1 MLNTHLSQRGYAI
14 EKKGNEELVEKLKA
28 ELTVKP
34 NTMSMMGE
42 TATTFPVYR
51 ENDKKLYLP
60 KYYGLNKFGA
70 PTKLQLHDGVDCPN
84 LEFQGEIRDL
94 QKPAVQA
101 FLQACEDPKKMGG
114 LLSLPCGFGKCL
126 GINTPVIMYNGKIK
140 MVQTIMPGDKLM
152 GDDSKSRNVLSI
164 CRGREQMYRIVP
176 EKCDAYVVNE
186 SHILSLMNIYTF
198 KRVDLTVLE
207 YLAMDVTIRALLCGY
222 HVAIQYD
229 YIAYINKSALVYRYL
244 QTCAQRDGEYVAR
257 NEDFSTDMIF
267 LLRSLGYMVYYNNAV
282 TGGRAGEWII
292 EKHPHSI
299 QVDPITVEKLEID
312 DYYGFEIDGN
322 RRFLLGDF
330 TVTHNTVVALNLA
343 TVFKKKTLIVCHTN
357 FLMDQWI
364 ERIQQYIPKAA
375 IGRIKQKLCD
385 VQDKDI
391 VIASLQSLA
400 MRDYDAD
407 MFKTFGYAVFDECFP
422 YDQPILTKQGF
433 LPIGELFSEWRNGYE
448 TPLVM
453 SYNLGT
459 QKFEWKK
466 LTHAWKKE
474 YHDRLI
480 RIIFKDPYGAPHTI
494 ECTPNHRLL
503 TASQEWKEAS
513 ELRVGDNMIGCVNS
527 MSVDYIEYIEAAG
540 VQGQHVY
547 DIEVEDNHNFI
558 CNYIVAHNCHHL
570 GAEVFSRCL
579 PLVTCRRML
588 GLSATLKRK
597 DGLSKVFE
605 WHLGKPVYT
614 IKRQDSEVLIKVVTF
629 YDPNPAYSMEH
640 SLWGGGAG
648 YGKKLNVAK
657 MINQVCDY
665 APRNHKMIQ
674 VLKEVLVAEPNRKVL
689 ILSER
694 RGHLQELE
702 NLLRIEGYASIGYYV
717 GGMKKE
723 QLEKGAAE
731 DIILATFQLASE
743 AMDIPKLNTLV
754 LGSPVSSI
762 EQPIGRIQRKKKED
776 REYTPL
782 VIDFLDE
789 FSVFQGQGKK
799 RMAFYK
805 KNGYDTGEDAEKAKK
820 EKAPRKYNF
829 IRDEEE

>member
-14 EKKGNEELVEKLKA
+14 EKKGNEEWIEKLKA

-34 NTMSMMGE
+34 NVMSMMGE

-60 KYYGLNKFGA
+60 KYYGLSKFGA

-101 FLQACEDPKKMGG
+101 FLQACEDPTKMGG

-126 GINTPVIMYNGKIK
+126 GINTPVIMYNGTIK
-140 MVQTIMPGDKLM
+140 MVQTIVPGDKLM
-152 GDDSKSRNVLSI
+152 GDDSKPRNVLSI

-176 EKCDAYVVNE
+176 EKGDAYVVNE
-186 SHILSLMNIYTF
+186 SHILSLVDITTHR
-198 KRVDLTVLE
+198 RVDLTVLE
-207 YLAMDVTIRALLCGY
+207 YLARVPESRLYGY
-222 HVAIQYD
+222 HVAIQYEYPY
-229 YIAYINKSALVYRYL
+229 YITTSAMVYRYL
-244 QTCAQRDGEYVAR
+244 QTCKQTEAEYIAR
-257 NEDFSTDMIF
+257 NDDFSTDMLF
-267 LLRSLGYMVYYNNAV
+267 LLRSLGYMVYYNN
-282 TGGRAGEWII
+282 GLDEWVI
-292 EKHPHSI
+292 EKHPRSI
-299 QVDPITVEKLEID
+299 HMEPITVEKIGID

-433 LPIGELFSEWRNGYE
+433 LPIGELFGEWKNGHE

-453 SYNLGT
+453 SYNQNTL
-459 QKFEWKK
+459 QFEWKK
-466 LTHAWKKE
+466 LTYAWKKE

-480 RIIFKDPYGAPHTI
+480 QITFKDPYGAPYTI

-503 TASQEWKEAS
+503 TAAQEWKEAC
-513 ELRVGDNMIGCVNS
+513 ELVVGDDMIGCVNR
-527 MSVDYIEYIEAAG
+527 MVVDYIEYIEADAHA
-540 VQGQHVY
+540 QGRGYVY

-614 IKRQDSEVLIKVVTF
+614 IKRQDSEVIIKVVPY

-674 VLKEVLVAEPNRKVL
+674 VLKEVLVEEPNRKVL

-723 QLEKGAAE
+723 QLEAGAAE

-805 KNGYDTGEDAEKAKK
+805 KNGYDTGENKEKEKEKAK
-820 EKAPRKYNF
+820 KAPRKYNF